1 MNCRDIL
8 TLQYANQFR
17 LIAGDQ
23 GLGNEI
29 SWVHYLESIEYIDWL
44 RGGELVIT
52 TGLCTGDDPDTLC
65 EMAEKLMEKGAAGLV
80 VSLSA
85 DIPRVPD
92 AFARY
97 CDTMDFPLF
106 EVVHGVRIVD
116 ISKSVCTS
124 IVHQQ
129 KRSDDRESILLELIH
144 GVRLSDKRLQKLS
157 AIGFTSDKTW
167 RLICIQIHYQEK
179 GRQITEPDSAFYNER
194 LSEDYVIRIK
204 KFIQRYL
211 QRTNRDEILFS
222 EEENIFWLTEDLP
235 DTELAASLNDALY
248 NVKVSYPGISIRA
261 GVSEIFSDVKN
272 LRTAVT
278 HAVDTLKMN
287 SQKHENVSVSYYDD
301 MIEYRL
307 FRSVPST
314 HTLEKMSDRILKEL
328 LLPENED
335 LLNTLVVY
343 LDCDC
348 SAKRTAE
355 IMFLHSN
362 TLHYRIHKIEN
373 ILHRSLKKNEDLF
386 DVMLAVK
393 MYAYIQNQL

>member
-17 LIAGDQ
+17 LVSGQQ

-29 SWVHYLESIEYIDWL
+29 SWVHYLEAIEYIDWL

-52 TGLCTGDDPDTLC
+52 TGLCTGDDSATLC
-65 EMAEKLMEKGAAGLV
+65 EMAEKLIEKEAAGLV
-80 VSLSA
+80 ISLSS

-92 AFARY
+92 SFIRY
-97 CDTMDFPLF
+97 CDIMEFPLF
-106 EVVHGVRIVD
+106 EVAHGVRIVD
-116 ISKSVCTS
+116 ISKSICTS

-129 KRSDDRESILLELIH
+129 KRSDDRESALLELIH
-144 GVRLSDKRLQKLS
+144 GVRLSDKRLQKLN
-157 AIGFTSDKTW
+157 AIGFTSDKVW
-167 RLICIQIHYQEK
+167 RIVCIQVHYLEK
-179 GRQITEPDSAFYNER
+179 GKQITETNDVYYNER

-211 QRTNRDEILFS
+211 QRKGHKDILFS
-222 EEENIFWLTEDLP
+222 EEENIFWLIQDMP
-235 DTELAASLNDALY
+235 DIELTSYLNDALY

-261 GVSEIFSDVKN
+261 GVSETFSDVKN
-272 LRTAVT
+272 LRSSVN
-278 HAVDTLKMN
+278 HAIDTLKMN
-287 SQKHENVSVSYYDD
+287 SQKHENISMSYYDD

-314 HTLEKMSDRILKEL
+314 RTLEEMSSRILKNL
-328 LLPENED
+328 LLPENEE
-335 LLNTLVVY
+335 LFNTLAVY

-355 IMFLHSN
+355 TMFLHSN
-362 TLHYRIHKIEN
+362 TLHYRIHKIEDL
-373 ILHRSLKKNEDLF
+373 LHRSLKKNEDLF
-386 DVMLAVK
+386 DVMLAIK
-393 MYAYIQNQL
+393 MYVYIQNQQ